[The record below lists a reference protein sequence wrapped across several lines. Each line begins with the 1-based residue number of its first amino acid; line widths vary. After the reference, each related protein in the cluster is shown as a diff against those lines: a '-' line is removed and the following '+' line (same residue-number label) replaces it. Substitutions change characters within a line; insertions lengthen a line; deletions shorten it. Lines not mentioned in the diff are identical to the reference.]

1 MKIFSVSVWLTHN
14 KCGFKWLSDMFDLLF
29 VRFNMSTQN
38 SSVLNGVHL
47 LIVLQSGLNLF
58 LAFIWEQV
66 RSSVLRACLHKVIRT
81 LRILLLCTSLHW
93 LAFNKDI
100 WLDVLDEFNEL
111 VRWEMS
117 SFFTNFKR
125 NHVVVSWS
133 FLTIKGAIKMK
144 ILLIALSRGI
154 ITFLLLGCIHCF
166 LDKSLAN

>member
-14 KCGFKWLSDMFDLLF
+14 KCGFKWLGDMFDLLF
-29 VRFNMSTQN
+29 VRFNLSTQN

-66 RSSVLRACLHKVIRT
+66 RSSVLRAYLHKVIRT
-81 LRILLLCTSLHW
+81 LWILLLCTSLHW

-100 WLDVLDEFNEL
+100 WLDVLDELNEL
-111 VRWEMS
+111 VRREMS

-133 FLTIKGAIKMK
+133 FLTIKSAIKMK
-144 ILLIALSRGI
+144 ILLITLSRGI